1 MNIKQL
7 SNGLEQMSE
16 KAASLDHQRGHH
28 EAMLF
33 DERLF
38 RCRSRLLV
46 PCVNEARA
54 TLNDIIKEQKEGE
67 LNAQRAEYLT
77 DRLVAQ
83 ITAIQREISIAEIP
97 KAKPKKSARQDKSL
111 DALKQEVA
119 QHKEWARRLRE
130 MVIEKQQIV
139 AIAPAHL
146 RTEAQKAVLTAK
158 QRLIRCEAALSEL
171 EKQVT
176 QRENN

>member
-54 TLNDIIKEQKEGE
+54 TLNDIIKEQKK
-67 LNAQRAEYLT
+67 
-77 DRLVAQ
+77 V
-83 ITAIQREISIAEIP
+83 S
-97 KAKPKKSARQDKSL
+97 
-111 DALKQEVA
+111 
-119 QHKEWARRLRE
+119 
-130 MVIEKQQIV
+130 
-139 AIAPAHL
+139 
-146 RTEAQKAVLTAK
+146 
-158 QRLIRCEAALSEL
+158 
-171 EKQVT
+171 
-176 QRENN
+176 

>member
-54 TLNDIIKEQKEGE
+54 TLNDIIKEQKEGK

-146 RTEAQKAVLTAK
+146 HTEAQKAVLTAK
-158 QRLIRCEAALSEL
+158 QRLIRCEAALHEL

>member
-1 MNIKQL
+1 M
-7 SNGLEQMSE
+7 
-16 KAASLDHQRGHH
+16 
-28 EAMLF
+28 
-33 DERLF
+33 
-38 RCRSRLLV
+38 
-46 PCVNEARA
+46 
-54 TLNDIIKEQKEGE
+54 
-67 LNAQRAEYLT
+67 
-77 DRLVAQ
+77 VAQ

-158 QRLIRCEAALSEL
+158 QRLIRCEAALNEL
-171 EKQVT
+171 EKQVI